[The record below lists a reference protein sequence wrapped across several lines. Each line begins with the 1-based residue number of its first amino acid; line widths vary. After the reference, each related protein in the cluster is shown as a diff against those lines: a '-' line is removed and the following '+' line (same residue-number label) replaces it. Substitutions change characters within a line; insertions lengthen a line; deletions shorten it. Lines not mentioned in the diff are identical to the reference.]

1 MARRHTPEQV
11 IAKVRQGQKMLND
24 GHPMIEV
31 VKELQVTEATWYRWL
46 NLYGSEKNAEAS
58 KRTKELEK
66 ENARLKRL
74 LAEKELASTSST
86 RWPRENF
93 EPRNPPP
100 CRAHGSGEVWGI
112 GTFRLRDHRP
122 KPVCLPEEDT
132 RYGLRGD
139 TASRRPTR
147 RRGQTSGMGMAESPL
162 VAARPG
168 VGWDGAQQQAR
179 TPALARGRPRL

>member
-46 NLYGSEKNAEAS
+46 NQYGSEKNAEAS

-74 LAEKELASTSST
+74 LAEVIEKDAAMK
-86 RWPRENF
+86 R
-93 EPRNPPP
+93 
-100 CRAHGSGEVWGI
+100 
-112 GTFRLRDHRP
+112 
-122 KPVCLPEEDT
+122 K
-132 RYGLRGD
+132 
-139 TASRRPTR
+139 
-147 RRGQTSGMGMAESPL
+147 L
-162 VAARPG
+162 VAAYLIGTNVAVPPG
-168 VGWDGAQQQAR
+168 ADVGGDFKTIKLQYNVQAKFV
-179 TPALARGRPRL
+179 LE